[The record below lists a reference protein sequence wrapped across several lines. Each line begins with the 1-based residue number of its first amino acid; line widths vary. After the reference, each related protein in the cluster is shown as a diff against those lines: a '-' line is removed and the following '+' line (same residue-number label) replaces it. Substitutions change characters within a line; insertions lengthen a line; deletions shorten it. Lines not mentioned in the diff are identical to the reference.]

1 METSARKRTRKI
13 TQRQKRTSWREQRK
27 KTKWSRPR
35 RRPKVR
41 RGRRRQSRARA
52 KPRWGP
58 KVVESHRHKCRVR
71 IGHLRFN
78 GGCFYHFRRKRRQP
92 NRKVRRRRYIFDS
105 FGSLYSCIFPDNLI
119 QSHPVMLSC
128 KIQGDPSPLDIV
140 SVLSIK
146 HPVILQF
153 HPNSWVVRY
162 FLFLTWTVREINMIS
177 VLLSLRMKTRRWRVR
192 RKKRKMTRK
201 RKKRAV
207 QRKS

>member
-13 TQRQKRTSWREQRK
+13 TQRRKRTSWRERRK

-35 RRPKVR
+35 KRPKVR

-153 HPNSWVVRY
+153 HPNFWVVRY
-162 FLFLTWTVREINMIS
+162 FLFLTCYGN
-177 VLLSLRMKTRRWRVR
+177 
-192 RKKRKMTRK
+192 
-201 RKKRAV
+201 
-207 QRKS
+207 

>member
-1 METSARKRTRKI
+1 
-13 TQRQKRTSWREQRK
+13 
-27 KTKWSRPR
+27 
-35 RRPKVR
+35 
-41 RGRRRQSRARA
+41 
-52 KPRWGP
+52 
-58 KVVESHRHKCRVR
+58 
-71 IGHLRFN
+71 
-78 GGCFYHFRRKRRQP
+78 
-92 NRKVRRRRYIFDS
+92 
-105 FGSLYSCIFPDNLI
+105 
-119 QSHPVMLSC
+119 MLSC

-153 HPNSWVVRY
+153 HPNFRVVRY

>member
-13 TQRQKRTSWREQRK
+13 TQRQKRTSWRERRK

-119 QSHPVMLSC
+119 QGHPVMLSC
-128 KIQGDPSPLDIV
+128 IIQGDPSPLDIV

-153 HPNSWVVRY
+153 HPNFWVRY